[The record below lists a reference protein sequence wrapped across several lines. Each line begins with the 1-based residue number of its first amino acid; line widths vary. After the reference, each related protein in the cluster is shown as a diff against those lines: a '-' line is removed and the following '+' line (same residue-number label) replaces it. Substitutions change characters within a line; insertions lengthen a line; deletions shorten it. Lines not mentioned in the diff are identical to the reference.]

1 MNPSPAKSIRV
12 SIGSD
17 HRGHDQRKVLAVLIE
32 ECGHQVD
39 DQGSFSQESTD
50 YPDIASVVADKII
63 NGESELGILV
73 CGTGIGV
80 SIAANK
86 IAGIRAA
93 LCKDVPT
100 AELSR
105 QHNDANVLCLAGNEF
120 DPEEYR
126 LIVTAWLAAEFE
138 GGRHARRVDKIKNLE
153 S

>member
-1 MNPSPAKSIRV
+1 MNSSAEKSIRV

-17 HRGHDQRKVLAVLIE
+17 HRGHEQRKVLARVIE

-50 YPDIASVVADKII
+50 YPDIASVVADQVI
-63 NGESELGILV
+63 GGQSELGILV

-86 IAGIRAA
+86 VTGIRAA

-105 QHNDANVLCLAGNEF
+105 QHNNANILCLAGNEF
-120 DPEEYR
+120 DPEDYR
-126 LIVTAWLAAEFE
+126 RIVTAWLAAEFE